1 MQNSNT
7 VQIEVG
13 TKVFSAD
20 TSSHGC
26 REGWVAEVTA
36 VDGDAVTATITSN
49 THCYSCWQTGCDDH
63 DRDDND
69 MVGRVV
75 TFDASWAFVDEAGDV
90 VARNATIS

>member
-1 MQNSNT
+1 MTTQSN

-36 VDGDAVTATITSN
+36 VDGDSVAATISSN
-49 THCYSCWQTGCDDH
+49 THCTSCWQTGCDS

-90 VARNATIS
+90 VVRNATIS